1 MRIEISRSDIIKAL
15 RSEPISNFSF
25 GSWAYDKDGSNGRLG
40 ESCQV
45 CAVGSIIRSS
55 VAANSQIGTIYK
67 IADRITQNGSITVTG
82 IDRAY
87 AISKELM
94 DLGLVMNAISVL
106 YESLCSQSWNK
117 RLGKNLESDMEEII
131 EEVITFVR
139 ENAPESFVH
148 SVDGIDREEIRNSAW
163 QLDQSIED

>member
-25 GSWAYDKDGSNGRLG
+25 GSWAYDENGSNGRLG

-55 VAANSQIGTIYK
+55 VAANNQIGTIYK
-67 IADRITQNGSITVTG
+67 IADRVTQNGAINRMG
-82 IDRAY
+82 MDRAY

-106 YESLCSQSWNK
+106 YESLCSRSWGIGWNK
-117 RLGKNLESDMEEII
+117 KLDSEMQEII
-131 EEVITFVR
+131 EEVITFVQ

-148 SVDGIDREEIRNSAW
+148 SVDGIDREEIRDSAW